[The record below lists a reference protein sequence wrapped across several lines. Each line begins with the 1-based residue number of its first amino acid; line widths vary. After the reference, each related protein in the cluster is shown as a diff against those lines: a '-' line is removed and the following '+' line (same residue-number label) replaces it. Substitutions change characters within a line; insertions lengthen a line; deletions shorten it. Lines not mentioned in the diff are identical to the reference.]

1 MLLVLLGVDLS
12 LADLSGRGDVD
23 FDLLLPVLLEEE
35 AVGVSRRDDKEEE
48 EEEPVD
54 GCGFE
59 VAESGCDFEEL
70 AVVVILGLLREEV

>member
-35 AVGVSRRDDKEEE
+35 AVGVSRRDDEE

>member
-35 AVGVSRRDDKEEE
+35 AVGVSRRDDEE

-59 VAESGCDFEEL
+59 VAESGCNFEEL

>member
-48 EEEPVD
+48 EEPVD

>member
-35 AVGVSRRDDKEEE
+35 AVGASRRDEEE

>member
-35 AVGVSRRDDKEEE
+35 AVGPSRRDDEE